1 MLLSRQSSDGTPL
14 GLFGLGWLVVFSD
27 IKKTGELRAD
37 DVILVI
43 PKNGVGASHTYHTY
57 EEFTL
62 ARVQMGLPTRN
73 KLCHDDER
81 ST

>member
-1 MLLSRQSSDGTPL
+1 MLLSRHPSDGTPWR
-14 GLFGLGWLVVFSD
+14 LFGFGWLLGFSD
-27 IKKTGELRAD
+27 IKKTWELRAD

-43 PKNGVGASHTYHTY
+43 PKNGVGASHTY
-57 EEFTL
+57 EGLAL

-73 KLCHDDER
+73 GSRRDGER